1 MLKSDK
7 YPHPL
12 SQAYT
17 AQSNEE
23 GGLNLGQVGATLR
36 RRALLIAG
44 VTGVIATAA
53 VLKAETDP
61 PVYQGRFE
69 ILTKPVTGEGR
80 AVANIPQSLSS
91 QQGIASPELTEPVI
105 TTIQVLE
112 SRKVLD
118 KVVEELQEKYK
129 TKYPKLDYDS
139 IVGGLQIASG
149 KPNILE
155 VTYTSADKE
164 LVRDVLTKLQKT
176 YVEYSVNERLEDV
189 NQAISFVRQQEQPLE
204 NRVRA
209 WQERQRIIR
218 QRHDLVEPAQKAQE
232 ISQQIATL
240 TQQQAENRVQL
251 EQMLATYEDLK
262 RELAQQ
268 PGERAGNSVLSE
280 NARYQKI
287 LDQIQ
292 TVDIDLKKAGAKF
305 TNENPSLQYLEG
317 QKANLLPM
325 LAGEENRVKKDYQSR
340 IRTLQARDKSL
351 GDKIAY
357 FNNYL
362 RNLAVVIREYDDIQ
376 RNLKIATEGLI
387 QFSAKKQALQI
398 EQALRS
404 PSWKLLDPKLEE
416 VNEPKTGP
424 GSAKRNLALGTLLGL
439 LLGTG
444 AALVADKLSNVLYS
458 SKDLKESTGLPLLGV
473 VPLRKEI
480 GALAWQETSGGMQ
493 QAAKASFFEV
503 FRSLYTNILL
513 LSSDTPIRSLVI
525 SSAAKEDGKTTVAI
539 HLALAAA
546 AMGQRVLL
554 VDANLRSPTIHNRVG
569 LMNIQGLTDVIAQD
583 LDWNNVIERSP
594 LEDNL
599 FVLSAG
605 PIPPDSIRLLA
616 SHKMQDLMSDL
627 QASFDLVIYDT
638 PPLVGFAD
646 ANLLAANTNG
656 LVLVAGL
663 GKLKRTIFQQ
673 ALDDLQMSGTPI
685 LGVIANKSKDT
696 TPASYS
702 YYQQYYKHSM
712 SSERIGDDD
721 SIDFTHSRSSSSSF
735 RNSRRNS

>member
-17 AQSNEE
+17 AQQNEE

-91 QQGIASPELTEPVI
+91 QGIASPELTEPVT

-112 SRKVLD
+112 SRRVLD
-118 KVVEELQEKYK
+118 KVVKELQDKYK
-129 TKYPKLDYDS
+129 TKYPTLNYDS
-139 IVGGLQIASG
+139 IVGGLQIGSG

-155 VTYTSADKE
+155 VTYTSLDEE

-176 YVEYSVNERLEDV
+176 YVEYSINERLEDV
-189 NQAISFVRQQEQPLE
+189 NQAINFVRQQEQPLE
-204 NRVRA
+204 NRVRI
-209 WQERQRIIR
+209 WQEKQRIIR
-218 QRHDLVEPAQKAQE
+218 QRYDLVEPAQKAQE

-240 TQQQAENRVQL
+240 TQQQAENRIQL

-262 RELAQQ
+262 QELAQQ

-292 TVDIDLKKAGAKF
+292 SVDIEIKKTGAKF
-305 TNENPSLQYLEG
+305 TSENPSLQYLQG
-317 QKANLLPM
+317 QQANLLPM
-325 LAGEENRVKKDYQSR
+325 LAGEENRVKRDYESR
-340 IRTLQARDKSL
+340 IRALQARDKSL
-351 GDKIAY
+351 GEKIAY
-357 FNNYL
+357 FNSYL
-362 RNLAVVIREYDDIQ
+362 RNLAVVIRDYDNLQ
-376 RNLKIATEGLI
+376 RDLKIATEGLT

-398 EQALRS
+398 EQTLRS

-416 VNEPKTGP
+416 VNKPKAGP
-424 GSAKRNLALGTLLGL
+424 GSAKRNLALGTMLGL

-458 SKDLKESTGLPLLGV
+458 SKDLKEATGLPLLGV

-493 QAAKASFFEV
+493 QAVKASFFEV

-569 LMNIQGLTDVIAQD
+569 LMNIQGLTDIIAQD

-616 SHKMQDLMSDL
+616 SHKMQDLMSEL
-627 QASFDLVIYDT
+627 QGAFDLIIYDT

-656 LVLVAGL
+656 LILVAGL

-673 ALDDLQMSGTPI
+673 ALEDLQVSGTPI
-685 LGVIANKSKDT
+685 LGVIANKSKDAM
-696 TPASYS
+696 PASYS
-702 YYQQYYKHSM
+702 YYQQYYKQSM

-721 SIDFTHSRSSSSSF
+721 SIDFTHSRSTSSSY
-735 RNSRRNS
+735 RNGRRNS

>member
-7 YPHPL
+7 YPQAL

-17 AQSNEE
+17 AQINEE

-44 VTGVIATAA
+44 VTGVVATAA

-61 PVYQGRFE
+61 PVYQGQFE
-69 ILTKPVTGEGR
+69 ILTKPVTGESR
-80 AVANIPQSLSS
+80 AVANVPQSLSS
-91 QQGIASPELTEPVI
+91 QEAIAPPESAQPVT
-105 TTIQVLE
+105 TTIKVLE
-112 SRKVLD
+112 SRGMLD
-118 KVVEELQEKYK
+118 QVVKELQDKYQ

-139 IVGGLQIASG
+139 IVDDLKITSTKQ
-149 KPNILE
+149 NILE
-155 VTYTSADKE
+155 VTYTYPDEE

-176 YVEYSVNERLEDV
+176 YVDYSLKERQDEV
-189 NQAISFVRQQEQPLE
+189 KQAIRFVREQELPLE

-209 WQERQRIIR
+209 WQERLRIMR
-218 QRHDLVEPAQKAQE
+218 QKHDLVEPAQKAQE
-232 ISQQIATL
+232 ISGQITTL
-240 TQQQAENRVQL
+240 TRQQAENRVQL

-262 RELAQQ
+262 QELAQQ
-268 PGERAGNSVLSE
+268 PGERAGSSVLSE

-292 TVDIDLKKAGAKF
+292 TVEIEIKKGGAKL
-305 TNENPSLQYLEG
+305 TNENPSLQFLQE
-317 QKANLLPM
+317 QKINLLPM
-325 LAGEENRVKKDYQSR
+325 LAGEENRVKRDYESR
-340 IRTLQARDKSL
+340 IQALQARDKSL
-351 GDKIAY
+351 GAKIDD
-357 FNNYL
+357 FNKYL
-362 RNLAVVIREYDDIQ
+362 RNLAVVIREYDNIQ
-376 RNLKIATEGLI
+376 RELKIATEGLT

-398 EQALRS
+398 EQAQRV

-416 VNEPKTGP
+416 VEEPKAVSDST
-424 GSAKRNLALGTLLGL
+424 KRNLALGTLLGL

-444 AALVADKLSNVLYS
+444 AALIADKLSNVLYS
-458 SKDLKESTGLPLLGV
+458 SKDLKEATRLPLLGV
-473 VPLRKEI
+473 VPLRKEL
-480 GALAWQETSGGMQ
+480 GTLAWQKATGGVQ
-493 QAAKASFFEV
+493 RAAIASFFEV

-525 SSAAKEDGKTTVAI
+525 SSAAKEEGKTTVAI

-554 VDANLRSPTIHNRVG
+554 VDADLRSPTVHNRVG
-569 LMNIQGLTDVIAQD
+569 LMNIQGLTDVISQD

-616 SHKMQDLMSDL
+616 SQKMQDLMNEL
-627 QASFDLVIYDT
+627 QGAFDLVIYDT

-656 LVLVAGL
+656 LILVAGL
-663 GKLKRTIFQQ
+663 GNLKRTMFQQ
-673 ALDDLQMSGTPI
+673 ALEGLQMSGTPV
-685 LGVIANKSKDT
+685 LGVIANKSKDS

-702 YYQQYYKHSM
+702 YYRQYYKQSM
-712 SSERIGDDD
+712 SGERSGDDN
-721 SIDFTHSRSSSSSF
+721 SIDLTHSTSTPSS
-735 RNSRRNS
+735 RDGRRNS

>member
-17 AQSNEE
+17 AQQNEE

-91 QQGIASPELTEPVI
+91 QGIASPELAEPVT

-112 SRKVLD
+112 SRRVLD
-118 KVVEELQEKYK
+118 KVVKELQDKYK

-139 IVGGLQIASG
+139 IVGGLQIGSG

-155 VTYTSADKE
+155 VTYTSLDEE

-189 NQAISFVRQQEQPLE
+189 NQAINFVRQQEQPLE
-204 NRVRA
+204 NRVRI
-209 WQERQRIIR
+209 WQEKQRIIR

-232 ISQQIATL
+232 VSQQIASL
-240 TQQQAENRVQL
+240 TQQQAENRIQL
-251 EQMLATYEDLK
+251 EQMLATYEDLQ

-292 TVDIDLKKAGAKF
+292 SVDIEIKKTGAKF
-305 TNENPSLQYLEG
+305 TSENPSLQYLQG
-317 QKANLLPM
+317 QQANLLPM
-325 LAGEENRVKKDYQSR
+325 LAGEENRVKRDYESR
-340 IRTLQARDKSL
+340 IRALQARDKSL
-351 GDKIAY
+351 GEKIAY
-357 FNNYL
+357 FNSYL
-362 RNLAVVIREYDDIQ
+362 RNLAVVIREYDNLQ
-376 RNLKIATEGLI
+376 RELKIATEGLT

-416 VNEPKTGP
+416 VNTPKAGP
-424 GSAKRNLALGTLLGL
+424 GSAKRNLALGTMLGL

-458 SKDLKESTGLPLLGV
+458 SKDLKEATGLPLLGV
-473 VPLRKEI
+473 IPLRKEI

-493 QAAKASFFEV
+493 QAVKASFFEV

-569 LMNIQGLTDVIAQD
+569 LMNIQGLTDIIAQD

-616 SHKMQDLMSDL
+616 SHKMQDLMSEL
-627 QASFDLVIYDT
+627 QGAFDLVIYDT

-656 LVLVAGL
+656 LILVAGL

-673 ALDDLQMSGTPI
+673 ALEDLQVSGTPI
-685 LGVIANKSKDT
+685 LGVIANKSKDAM
-696 TPASYS
+696 PASYS
-702 YYQQYYKHSM
+702 YYQQYYKQSM

-721 SIDFTHSRSSSSSF
+721 SIDFTHSRSTSSSY
-735 RNSRRNS
+735 RNGRRNS